1 MGLYPYAPTR
11 GYNCTMP
18 KINVY
23 LPDDLADAVRDTG
36 VPVSAICQRALEQAV
51 KRITAIRQSTALDL
65 LSDAEDPAGRLR
77 IFTGRVVKAI
87 RLSVEHAQSASAAN
101 VGTGD
106 LLSGMLAEGGN
117 LALQILSSMEIKPAS
132 LVVPAA
138 AEPGGGGEGLRFSNP
153 AAAALELTVA
163 EATAM
168 GHNYVGCE
176 HLLLGLAAEPDGVAG
191 RVLRDAGADL
201 KSARRVVVAALAGYT
216 HLQAQAAP
224 AVQTGALMTA
234 VRQELRPLVERIER
248 LESRVS

>member
-11 GYNCTMP
+11 GYNFAMP

-51 KRITAIRQSTALDL
+51 KRITAIRQTTALDL

-77 IFTGRVVKAI
+77 VFTGRAVKAI
-87 RLSVEHAQSASAAN
+87 RLSVEHAQSAGAAN

-106 LLSGMLAEGGN
+106 LLAGMLAEGGN
-117 LALQILSSMEIKPAS
+117 LALQVLSSMEIEPAS
-132 LVVPAA
+132 LAVPAA
-138 AEPGGGGEGLRFSNP
+138 AEPGGGEGLRFSNP
-153 AAAALELTVA
+153 ATAALELTVA
-163 EATAM
+163 EATAL

-176 HLLLGLAAEPDGVAG
+176 HLLIGLAAEPDGVAG
-191 RVLRDAGADL
+191 RALREAGADV
-201 KSARRVVVAALAGYT
+201 KSVRRVVVAALAGYT
-216 HLQAQAAP
+216 HLQAQTAP
-224 AVQTGALMTA
+224 TAQKGALTAA

-248 LESRVS
+248 LEARIS

>member
-1 MGLYPYAPTR
+1 
-11 GYNCTMP
+11 MP

-23 LPDDLADAVRDTG
+23 LPDELADAVRDTG

-65 LSDAEDPAGRLR
+65 LSEAEEDRAGRLR
-77 IFTGRVVKAI
+77 IFTGRAVKAI
-87 RLSVEHAQSASAAN
+87 QLSVEHAQSAGTAN

-106 LLSGMLAEGGN
+106 LLAGVLAEGGN
-117 LALQILSSMEIKPAS
+117 LALQVLSSMEIEPAS

-138 AEPGGGGEGLRFSNP
+138 AEPGGGEGLRFSSP

-163 EATAM
+163 EAMAM
-168 GHNYVGCE
+168 GHNYIGCE

-191 RVLRDAGADL
+191 RVLRDAGADV
-201 KSARRVVVAALAGYT
+201 KSVRRVVVAALAGYA
-216 HLQAQAAP
+216 HLRAQTAP
-224 AVQTGALMTA
+224 AAQTGALMTA

-248 LESRVS
+248 LEARVS